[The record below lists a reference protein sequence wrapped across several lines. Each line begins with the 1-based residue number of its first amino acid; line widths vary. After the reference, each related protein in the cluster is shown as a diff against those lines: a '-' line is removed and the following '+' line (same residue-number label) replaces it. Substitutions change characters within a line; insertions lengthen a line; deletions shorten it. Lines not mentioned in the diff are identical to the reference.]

1 MELFYSNDISGG
13 LVRLDEEESG
23 HCVRVLR
30 HRTGDEIDI
39 IDGRGALLRCRVV
52 SDRPKSVEAEIVS
65 RIDGW
70 NAHPYRLT
78 MAVCPTK
85 NIDRYEWF
93 AEKAAEMGVDV
104 IAPVIGEHSERRSV
118 KTQRL
123 EKIVLSAA
131 KQSLKSAVPA
141 IAEPVSVRDF
151 VLGCEAESPV
161 DGLYAA
167 ESRAEGFRS
176 EKPYAAGFPSD
187 ESSCGSRIPGGA
199 QSPLKLIACCFEDAG
214 HPRKSIKEALGEH
227 FDAALR
233 KSGTAAGVC
242 KPAAYGEN
250 TVREG
255 RPAGCNV
262 PEIVILVG
270 PEGDF
275 SQEELRIALE
285 RGFIPVHLGPS
296 RLRTETAALL
306 CVEAVY
312 SAFTL

>member
-30 HRTGDEIDI
+30 HRAGDEISV
-39 IDGRGALLRCRVV
+39 IDGRGTLMRCRMV

-70 NAHPYRLT
+70 NGHPYRLA

-85 NIDRYEWF
+85 NSDRYEWF

-104 IAPVIGEHSERRSV
+104 IVPVVGEHSERREI

-131 KQSLKSAVPA
+131 KQSLKAAVPA
-141 IAEPVSVRDF
+141 IAASVSVKDF
-151 VLGCEAESPV
+151 I
-161 DGLYAA
+161 
-167 ESRAEGFRS
+167 RAENRDS
-176 EKPYAAGFPSD
+176 
-187 ESSCGSRIPGGA
+187 I
-199 QSPLKLIACCFEDAG
+199 KLIACCFEDAG
-214 HPRKSIKEALGEH
+214 HPRRSIREALGECL
-227 FDAALR
+227 DAAIR

-250 TVREG
+250 TVREAQ
-255 RPAGCNV
+255 PAGGDV
-262 PEIVILVG
+262 PEIEILIG